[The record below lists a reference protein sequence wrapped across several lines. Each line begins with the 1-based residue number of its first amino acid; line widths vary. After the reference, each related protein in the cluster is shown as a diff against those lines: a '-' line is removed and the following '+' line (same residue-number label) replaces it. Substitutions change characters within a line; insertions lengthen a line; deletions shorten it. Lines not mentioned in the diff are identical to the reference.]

1 MAPAPGQLVPVP
13 PSLGGTIGDVGMR
26 LLLLG
31 CSGFVGRELV
41 PFLLELGHSITLVS
55 RRSQPFPALASDR
68 LQCLKLDPADPASW
82 QQDALR
88 QALAAAEGVVN
99 LAGEP
104 IADRRWTAEHLERLV
119 TSRVRTTE
127 LLVEAMALLPQP
139 PSVLVNGSAVGYY
152 GTSADERF
160 GEAAAAGAD
169 VLGQLCLRWEAAARA
184 VPSATRLVILRI
196 GIVLGPDG
204 GALGKMLPVFRAG
217 FGGPVGSGRQWMS
230 WIHRHDLCRLI
241 ANALEDSA
249 YGGVYNA
256 VAPEPARMADF
267 AAALGRSLGRPSLL
281 PVPGAIL
288 KLLLGDGAQVV
299 LEGQQ
304 VLPER
309 LAAQG
314 FRYQYPDLSAALG
327 AATSPGL
334 R

>member
-1 MAPAPGQLVPVP
+1 MPAP
-13 PSLGGTIGDVGMR
+13 PSLGGTIGDVGVR

-41 PFLLELGHSITLVS
+41 PFLLELGHTITLVS
-55 RRSQPFPALASDR
+55 RRPQPFPAQAGDR
-68 LQCLKLDPADPASW
+68 LLCLKLDPADPASW
-82 QQDALR
+82 QQDSLR
-88 QALAAAEGVVN
+88 QALAAAQGVVN

-104 IADRRWTAEHLERLV
+104 IAERRWTPEHLERLV
-119 TSRVRTTE
+119 SSRVRTTE
-127 LLVEAMALLPQP
+127 LLVQAIARLPHP
-139 PSVLVNGSAVGYY
+139 PAVLVNGSAVGYY
-152 GTSADERF
+152 GSSADDRF
-160 GEAAAAGAD
+160 GEAAAPGDD
-169 VLGQLCLRWEAAARA
+169 VLGQLCRQWEAAAQA
-184 VPSATRLVILRI
+184 VPSPTRLVILRI

-241 ANALEDSA
+241 AAALEDST
-249 YGGVYNA
+249 YNGVFNA
-256 VAPEPARMADF
+256 VAPEPVRMADF

-288 KLLLGDGAQVV
+288 RLLLGDGAQVV

-314 FRYQYPDLSAALG
+314 FRYQYPDLSAALA

>member
-1 MAPAPGQLVPVP
+1 L
-13 PSLGGTIGDVGMR
+13 R

-41 PFLLELGHSITLVS
+41 PHLLKLGHSLTLVS
-55 RRSQPFPALASDR
+55 RRSQPFPDLAGDR
-68 LQCLKLDPADPASW
+68 LVCLALDPADPASW
-82 QQDALR
+82 RQEPLL

-99 LAGEP
+99 LVGEP
-104 IADRRWTAEHLERLV
+104 IAERRWTPEHRQRLRD
-119 TSRVRTTE
+119 SRLRSTE
-127 LLVEAMALLPQP
+127 LLVEAIRRLPHP
-139 PSVLVNGSAVGYY
+139 PSVLVSASAVGYY
-152 GTSADERF
+152 GTSPDERF
-160 GEAAAAGAD
+160 QETSPAGD
-169 VLGQLCLRWEAAARA
+169 DFLGQLCRDWEAAATA
-184 VPSATRLVILRI
+184 VPSGCRLVILRL

-241 ANALEDSA
+241 ATALEDSG
-249 YGGVYNA
+249 YSGTYNA
-256 VAPEPARMADF
+256 VSPTPTRMGDF

-281 PVPGAIL
+281 PVPGPIL
-288 KLLLGDGAQVV
+288 QLLLGDGAQVV

-309 LAAQG
+309 LIAQG
-314 FRYQYPDLSAALG
+314 FSYRYADLNAALA
-327 AATSPGL
+327 AATSPGP